1 MSDVENSYDAAPGPR
16 NAKSLESD
24 EAERQLGEID
34 PVYEAKLVRKLD
46 LCG

>member
-1 MSDVENSYDAAPGPR
+1 MSDVENSYDAARGPP

-24 EAERQLGEID
+24 EAERLGEID